1 MHNRLMTTCSNA
13 AAAGLATIRW
23 ALSTLAA
30 GNRQPALVPVVSP
43 RDAQYH
49 APPRPERRNPF
60 PQWETWT
67 LALASALCFLAVPAL
82 AADSPAA
89 DAIEAV
95 QPKIVKIHGAGGVA
109 GLEPYQ
115 SGFLISP
122 EGHILTVWSYVLDTD
137 YLTVTM
143 NDGRKFEGKL
153 VGANPRLEIAV
164 LKINAQ
170 QPLPHF
176 NLAASASADTGTRVL
191 AFSNLFGVAVG
202 EEAASVQHGIIAARS
217 RLDARRGTFETPYH
231 GPVYVIDAITNN
243 PGAAGGAL
251 TNLRG
256 ELLGMLGKELRNA
269 LNNTWLNY
277 AVPSDQLTAAI
288 DQIISGKP
296 RPADPANKPD
306 ARRSDLDLA
315 QFGIVLVPDVLERT
329 PPFVDEVRPGSAA
342 AAAGVRTDDLVVFV
356 GEHLV
361 QSCKSLRDELS
372 RLQPGDDIKLVMMRS
387 QDLLEVV
394 LKGSAVSATDSQE
407 KKP

>member
-1 MHNRLMTTCSNA
+1 MPQR
-13 AAAGLATIRW
+13 
-23 ALSTLAA
+23 ALLRSADTAPA
-30 GNRQPALVPVVSP
+30 RPARGWFALVVGVALCLPLG
-43 RDAQYH
+43 R
-49 APPRPERRNPF
+49 APCD
-60 PQWETWT
+60 W
-67 LALASALCFLAVPAL
+67 LASRAE
-82 AADSPAA
+82 AAEWLVAE
-89 DAIEAV
+89 AIDAV
-95 QPKIVKIHGAGGVA
+95 QPKIVKIYGAGGVA

-115 SGFLISP
+115 SGFLISA
-122 EGHILTVWSYVLDTD
+122 EGHVLTVWSYVLDTD
-137 YLTVTM
+137 YLTVTL

-153 VGANPRLEIAV
+153 VGANPRLELAV
-164 LKINAQ
+164 IKIDAGK
-170 QPLPHF
+170 QPLAHF
-176 NLAASASADTGTRVL
+176 NLAASAAADTGTRVL

-277 AVPSDQLTAAI
+277 AVPSDQMMSAV
-288 DQIISGKP
+288 DEIISGKP
-296 RPADPANKPD
+296 RPPD
-306 ARRSDLDLA
+306 QPGKSESRDGGVDLA
-315 QFGIVLVPDVLERT
+315 QYGIALVPDVLERT
-329 PPFVDEVRPGSAA
+329 PPFVDEVRPGSPAA
-342 AAAGVRTDDLVVFV
+342 VAGVKTDDLVLFV

-361 QSCKSLRDELS
+361 QSCKVLRDELA
-372 RLQPGDDIKLVMMRS
+372 RLTPGDDVKLVLMRS

-394 LKGSAVSATDSQE
+394 LKSSGAIAAENGE